1 MNQIRFTSL
10 NMRPATGFGQS
21 FTSGLEAEAS
31 SLNSAVSHGVDEFV
45 FDPASGTFASLQQP
59 ASLSSLLNDNN
70 RSCSF
75 VI

>member
-10 NMRPATGFGQS
+10 NMRPVAGFGQS
-21 FTSGLEAEAS
+21 FANGLEPES
-31 SLNSAVSHGVDEFV
+31 SLNAASSHGVDEFV

>member
-1 MNQIRFTSL
+1 MNQIRFTNL
-10 NMRPATGFGQS
+10 NMRPTAGTGFS
-21 FTSGLEAEAS
+21 FTSGLETEAS
-31 SLNSAVSHGVDEFV
+31 PLNPTANQGVDEFV
-45 FDPASGTFASLQQP
+45 FDPASGTFASLQEP